1 MQVSDFLKLYLL
13 DPTVLTVGARL
24 NPATRRSLD
33 KAADTEAPARLHL
46 RGLVGSQDAVL
57 AAALHQAYPQQPQ
70 LFILHDR
77 DEAAY
82 FLADLQHL
90 LPDEEPLMFPS
101 SYKRPYAFDETENA
115 NVLMRAEVLNRLNSR
130 TPPPDP
136 LPSGRGGASPD
147 KKPKSDVNISEDN
160 RQAPPLPE
168 DVAHQAR
175 AGSGGGVGA
184 LIVTY
189 PEALF
194 EKVINKK
201 SLVANT
207 FIVKVG
213 DKLDVNF
220 ISEMLAEYDFERS
233 DFVYEAGQFAVR
245 GGIVDIFSYANE
257 LPYRIELF
265 GDEVETIRTFDPESQ
280 LSVDKKSQVSIIP
293 NVQTKLLQET
303 REAFLDFIPADTAI
317 WAKDLRQTLDVVT
330 ESFERAEA
338 NFQELLAGAAGM
350 QIVSKPA
357 DLFESGK
364 SFKKLLE
371 GFAVAEFGKRFYFK
385 SGEEFQFAARPQ
397 PSFNKD
403 FQRLLKNLNE
413 YQAQGYTNIIAA
425 ESVRQADRLRT
436 IFDELDNNV
445 QFQHLLLGLREG
457 YIDETLKLLVY
468 TDHQLFERFYR
479 AQEGRKFSKKKAL
492 TLKELRTLV
501 PGDYVTHQDY
511 GIARFAGLTQV
522 EINDRMQEAIRL
534 IYRDDDVLTVSIHA
548 LHKIAKYSGAEGT
561 PPTMSKLGSP
571 EWENKKKAVKKKV
584 KDIAAELIRLYAKR
598 KTAPGHAFARDSFM
612 QAELESSFIYE
623 DTPDQGKATED
634 VKHDM
639 EQPHPMDRLVCGDVG
654 FGKTEI
660 AIRAAFK
667 SVADGKQVAVLV
679 PTTILA
685 MQHYKTFRE
694 RLSALPVTVE
704 YVNRFKS
711 TKQIKETLG
720 RVAEGK
726 TDILI
731 GTHRLT
737 NKDIKFKDLGL
748 LIIDEEQKFGV
759 KTKDK
764 LKELK
769 VNVDTLTLSATPIP
783 RTLHFS
789 LMGARDLSV
798 IATPPPNRQPVQ
810 TELHV
815 FDELLIRDAVAREIK
830 RGGQV
835 FFVHNRVKDI
845 EELAGMIVRLVP
857 DARVT
862 YIHGQMEGDK
872 LEKRMMKFVDGEYDV
887 LVSTNLI
894 ESGLDIPNAN
904 TIIINRAHLFG
915 LSDLHQMRGRVGRSN
930 KKAYCYLLT
939 PPVAGLP
946 SDARKR
952 LSTLEEFSDLGD
964 GFKVAMRDLDIRG
977 AGNLLGGEQSGF
989 INDLG
994 FETYH
999 QILDEAVTELKE
1011 TEFRDLFLG
1020 DPTQRLQE
1028 AAKPA
1033 GVQECNIETDL
1044 QVLIPDT
1051 YVSNVSERLQLY
1063 SKLDRAKGPEQLQK
1077 LLSGMTDRFGP
1088 LPPEVEQLA
1097 DIVRL
1102 RWQGRHAGFERL
1114 SYKKNVLKGYIPAE
1128 NNEAYFQGDTFGNI
1142 LSYVQTHPN
1151 SASMKERKQQLV
1163 FSISHVPS
1171 VAAAKRLLSEL
1182 GSEEPVGV

>member
-1 MQVSDFLKLYLL
+1 M
-13 DPTVLTVGARL
+13 TIGARL
-24 NPATRRSLD
+24 NPATRHSLRPADKTD
-33 KAADTEAPARLHL
+33 KAAPAVRLHL

-57 AAALHQAYPQQPQ
+57 AAALHQEHPGQHH

-77 DEAAY
+77 EEAAY

-90 LPDEEPLMFPS
+90 APGEEPLMFPS
-101 SYKRPYAFDETENA
+101 SYKRPYSFDETENA
-115 NVLMRAEVLNRLNSR
+115 NVLMRAEVLNRLNSHR
-130 TPPPDP
+130 
-136 LPSGRGGASPD
+136 SANASPLVSLPQPPSPTEKGELD
-147 KKPKSDVNISEDN
+147 ASSKNLKASSPSLQE
-160 RQAPPLPE
+160 RGLGGEATGAP
-168 DVAHQAR
+168 
-175 AGSGGGVGA
+175 GA
-184 LIVTY
+184 LIITY

-207 FIVKVG
+207 FIIKTG

-220 ISEMLAEYDFERS
+220 ISDMLAEYDFERS

-280 LSVDKKSQVSIIP
+280 LSVEKRSQVSIIP
-293 NVQTKLLQET
+293 NVQTRLLHET
-303 REAFLDFIPADTAI
+303 REAFLDFIPKNTAI
-317 WAKDLRQTLDVVT
+317 WAKDVRQTLDVVV

-338 NFQELLAGAAGM
+338 GFRQLLEVAGGT
-350 QIVSKPA
+350 QVVSKPE
-357 DLFESGK
+357 DLFETGK
-364 SFKKLLE
+364 SFKKLLDN
-371 GFAVAEFGKRFYFK
+371 FPIVEFGKRFHFK
-385 SGEEFQFAARPQ
+385 GGEDFTFTAKPQ

-403 FQRLLKNLNE
+403 FNRLVKNLHEN
-413 YQAQGYTNIIAA
+413 QTKGYTNIIAA

-457 YIDETLKLLVY
+457 YIDETLKLIVY

-501 PGDYVTHQDY
+501 PGDYVVHQDY

-522 EINDRMQEAIRL
+522 DINDRLQEAIRL

-571 EWENKKKAVKKKV
+571 EWENKKKSVKKKV

-598 KTAPGHAFARDSFM
+598 KTAPGHAFAMDSFM

-634 VKHDM
+634 VKRDM
-639 EQPHPMDRLVCGDVG
+639 EQPHPMDRLICGDVG
-654 FGKTEI
+654 FGKTEV

-694 RLSALPVTVE
+694 RLAALPVTVE

-845 EELAGMIVRLVP
+845 EELANMVLRLVP
-857 DARVT
+857 DARIT
-862 YIHGQMEGDK
+862 YIHGQMEGDR

-1020 DPTQRLQE
+1020 DPTQRLQQ
-1028 AAKPA
+1028 AAAASGPK
-1033 GVQECNIETDL
+1033 ECNIETDL
-1044 QVLIPDT
+1044 QVLIPDR

-1063 SKLDRAKGPEQLQK
+1063 SKLDRAKNPEELRK
-1077 LLSGMTDRFGP
+1077 LLAGIVDRFGP
-1088 LPPEVEQLA
+1088 LPEEVEQLA

-1102 RWQGRHAGFERL
+1102 RWQACHAGFEKL
-1114 SYKKNVLKGYIPAE
+1114 ALKKNLLKGFIPAL
-1128 NNEAYFQGDTFGNI
+1128 NNERYFQGDTFGSI
-1142 LSYVQTHPN
+1142 LSYVQTHPR
-1151 SASMKERKQQLV
+1151 SASMKERKEQLIL
-1163 FSISHVPS
+1163 SIEDVKS
-1171 VAAAKRLLSEL
+1171 VQSAQRILREL
-1182 GSEEPVGV
+1182 GSEETVGV